1 MVDEV
6 PCHLLATLN
15 LEREDRARAVGEI
28 PLIEVVVGMVW
39 QRRVVDFLHERLRL
53 EVVDDFQ
60 RVEHVALHTQRQC
73 LKSLQ
78 ENPGVE
84 RRDAGAFVAKQQGAD
99 ACHERS
105 GKLAEDQ
112 AVVRGVGLGEA
123 RELVVL
129 EIVELAAVNDYA
141 TET

>member
-15 LEREDRARAVGEI
+15 LEREDRACAVGEI

-99 ACHERS
+99 ACPHRP
-105 GKLAEDQ
+105 Q
-112 AVVRGVGLGEA
+112 GLPRDPQTRLG
-123 RELVVL
+123 
-129 EIVELAAVNDYA
+129 
-141 TET
+141 